1 MTARSNPRTIVGL
14 FSERR
19 HAEQAIRD
27 LKSAGFEDEQIGV
40 AMQNRD
46 EQQSLLDDTG
56 SQAADGAA
64 KGAVSGGI
72 VGGLIGLLGSL
83 LVPGLGPIVVGGVLA
98 STLTGAGV
106 GAATG
111 GLIGALMGL
120 GLSEEDAQHFD
131 RGLRSGGILV
141 TVDAGARPDAAVGVL
156 RSHGADLGPSAA
168 VPGSLDVA
176 RSTGAGRSEAWRG
189 ADAPGIDNEE
199 EILIPLMDEPVADPA
214 RDELRSGVGSD
225 AAVRQAGRDGY
236 DGLER
241 RRKRARAYTGPER
254 RLTV

>member
-27 LKSAGFEDEQIGV
+27 LKSAGFEDDRIGV
-40 AMQNRD
+40 AMPNRD
-46 EQQSLLDDTG
+46 EQQSLLEDSG

-141 TVDAGARPDAAVGVL
+141 TVAAGARPDAALDVL
-156 RSHGADLGPSAA
+156 RSHGADLGPS
-168 VPGSLDVA
+168 VTVSG
-176 RSTGAGRSEAWRG
+176 RG
-189 ADAPGIDNEE
+189 AAAPGIDNEE

-214 RDELRSGVGSD
+214 RDELRTG
-225 AAVRQAGRDGY
+225 AGRDAVVRQSRDGY
-236 DGLER
+236 EGRER
-241 RRKRARAYTGPER
+241 RRKRTRAYTGPER